1 MNSNKTM
8 TVGELI
14 DELSQYDPELEFKIE
29 DAFGTEYRFDALWKY
44 DNSGEEGFLN
54 TELTMT
60 ITEL

>member
-1 MNSNKTM
+1 M